1 MLLEVKDLNTYYG
14 ESHVLQGI
22 SLNVDKGELVCLL
35 GRNGMGKSTT
45 LKSIMGLVR
54 PKSGTILFKGQN
66 IANLPPHKSA
76 RLGVG
81 YIPETREIF
90 PNLSVMENLLLGIK
104 KGKFSHD
111 VADAWDLDRIYKHFP
126 ILKTRSSNK
135 GFQVSGGEAQMLAIA
150 RTLMGNPDL
159 LLIDEPTE
167 GLAPVTV
174 EEVRDVLREINK
186 AGMAI
191 LLVEHNIKVALA
203 LAQRLYLMGKAK
215 IGFEGTPKDLAEQPE
230 IKRQY
235 LEV

>member
-1 MLLEVKDLNTYYG
+1 
-14 ESHVLQGI
+14 
-22 SLNVDKGELVCLL
+22 
-35 GRNGMGKSTT
+35 
-45 LKSIMGLVR
+45 
-54 PKSGTILFKGQN
+54 
-66 IANLPPHKSA
+66 
-76 RLGVG
+76 
-81 YIPETREIF
+81 
-90 PNLSVMENLLLGIK
+90 MENLLLGIK